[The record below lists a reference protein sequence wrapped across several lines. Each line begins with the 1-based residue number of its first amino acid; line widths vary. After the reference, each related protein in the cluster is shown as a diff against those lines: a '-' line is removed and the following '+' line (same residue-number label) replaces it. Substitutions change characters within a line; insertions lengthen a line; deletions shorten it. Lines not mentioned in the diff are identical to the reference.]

1 MKNWNKEWVEIRR
14 TLRLEGSFVQNS
26 AWMFTSS
33 GLSILI
39 QFLFFPILSRI
50 YSPEAYG
57 LFGVFNFYTT
67 TLGNA
72 MTFGYN
78 QAFVLPDSRR
88 EFTLLLH
95 LTLRISGTVAL
106 IVAIIA
112 ALAGHTLLDYV
123 EQDNLGWWIHLIAPV
138 ALLMAWDRITSDW
151 AIRNRE
157 FKRQTAVST
166 GVTLFSK
173 AFNVGYGLLISAS
186 SAGLIWTTGL
196 QHALRAWG
204 YLKWV
209 IVDTRDRLR
218 EKVSW
223 RELRSIA
230 KKYKEFPLFIYWG
243 NVLNIFSGALPAAM
257 LPMLG
262 FGLDS
267 VGFFSYS
274 VIVLDLPMR
283 MLGSGIASVFQ
294 QKSAELH
301 RERPEELRRHT
312 LRLFRGLVLGSS
324 LFALFMWFT
333 GEHLYAFCFGE
344 VWREAGLAAEWL
356 VIYYFFRM
364 ITSPLTVLYT
374 TLRKEKEFFLFQ
386 ILLTAVRAAS
396 LVIGAHFAESFI
408 EMMII
413 FSVANAAAYAWLTV
427 RMLLMINRYRSS
439 YPV

>member
-1 MKNWNKEWVEIRR
+1 MKNWKKEWLEIRR
-14 TLRLEGSFVQNS
+14 ALRLEGSFVQNS

-57 LFGVFNFYTT
+57 LFGVFNFYTI

-95 LTLRISGTVAL
+95 LSFRISAAIALLVALTVA
-106 IVAIIA
+106 I
-112 ALAGHTLLDYV
+112 AGHSILDFV
-123 EQDNLGWWIHLIAPV
+123 DQDNLGWWIHLIAPV
-138 ALLMAWDRITSDW
+138 SLLMAWDRIASDW

-166 GVTLFSK
+166 SVTLLSK
-173 AFNVGYGLLISAS
+173 AFNVGYGLMVSAS
-186 SAGLIWTTGL
+186 AAGLIWTTAL
-196 QHALRAWG
+196 QHALRAWS
-204 YLKWV
+204 YLQWV
-209 IVDTRDRLR
+209 IADTRDRLR

-223 RELRSIA
+223 RELRCVA

-243 NVLNIFSGALPAAM
+243 NVLNIFSGALPAAL
-257 LPMLG
+257 LPLLG
-262 FGLDS
+262 FGLES

-274 VIVLDLPMR
+274 VIILDLPMR

-301 RERPEELRRHT
+301 RERPDELRRHT
-312 LRLFRGLVLGSS
+312 LRLFRGLVLGS
-324 LFALFMWFT
+324 LMFALFMWFT

-344 VWREAGLAAEWL
+344 VWREAGVAAEWL
-356 VIYYFFRM
+356 VIAYFFRM

-386 ILLTAVRAAS
+386 VLLTAVRAAS
-396 LVIGAHFAESFI
+396 LLIGALYADSFI

-413 FSVANAAAYAWLTV
+413 FSVANAAAYAWLTI
-427 RMLLMINRYRSS
+427 RMLGMINQYRSLKS
-439 YPV
+439 A